1 MLLAR
6 GFLYINFLIRYTL
19 KTVKMKGEGVMAQ
32 ITSKELGALS
42 DLLSMEENM
51 TAKYKQTAA
60 STADGTL
67 KNHYEQLAMRHQRH
81 YDELVSNL
89 K

>member
-1 MLLAR
+1 
-6 GFLYINFLIRYTL
+6 
-19 KTVKMKGEGVMAQ
+19 MKGEGVMAQ

-60 STADGTL
+60 QTTDSTL